1 MDSMGHA
8 SAQTTMI
15 YQHQGLEQL
24 GAAINERNGDNN
36 RAQEKAL
43 GQKPGQSDDVG
54 AAGEAASA

>member
-24 GAAINERNGDNN
+24 RAAINERNDENN
-36 RAQEKAL
+36 REQEKLL
-43 GQKPGQSDDVG
+43 GQKLGQSDNADAV
-54 AAGEAASA
+54 GEAASA